1 MRSELLIGPNLTISH
16 DAGRE
21 VTSLRPHA
29 PGVSRVGNRR
39 TPPITSRRGPREHCG
54 LVCSHP
60 TLTRFP
66 WARQLTHRGGDTAAD
81 GLRRPS
87 PISWIMGVM
96 HRSPVRSNLYSVSP
110 MSQQGKSRACP
121 GGSPAVEPQVQ
132 HAMTAAAAASDAGV
146 VSSPTLHGDGPGK
159 VEVLVQP
166 GRDGFPST
174 RIVGQPLG
182 GR

>member
-21 VTSLRPHA
+21 VTSLLPHA

-60 TLTRFP
+60 THTRFP

-121 GGSPAVEPQVQ
+121 GGAVRQSNPRFSTPGPLIPTAPGGGAMPHRRSTVTVRGRSRYWCNQEVTDSRAPA
-132 HAMTAAAAASDAGV
+132 
-146 VSSPTLHGDGPGK
+146 
-159 VEVLVQP
+159 
-166 GRDGFPST
+166 
-174 RIVGQPLG
+174 
-182 GR
+182 